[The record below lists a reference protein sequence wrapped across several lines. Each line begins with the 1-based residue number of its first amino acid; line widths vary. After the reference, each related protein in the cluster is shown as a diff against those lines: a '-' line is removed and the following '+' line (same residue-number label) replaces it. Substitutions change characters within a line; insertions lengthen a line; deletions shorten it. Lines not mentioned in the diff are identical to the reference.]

1 MSRTENFS
9 KPQHDANFK
18 CSALEFK
25 NSDHQD
31 YGVITEIVGKNE
43 RGIFQEKVPLS
54 LFDF

>member
-9 KPQHDANFK
+9 KSQHDANFK

-25 NSDHQD
+25 NSDHHD
-31 YGVITEIVGKNE
+31 YGVTTEIVRKNE